1 MSKIVKTNLEINDWF
16 DQLNDKVDLWIT
28 DPPYP
33 FDNKNGSKR
42 FNHVNGNDNMYSRLD
57 WQDLE
62 DIFKRMYDSTNQ
74 GGRAYVFCNRDG
86 LFPTRELLE
95 KVGWKFRNIL
105 IWDKQ
110 VMGMGYHWRNQVEFI
125 CYVTKGSIDSKFY
138 VKNQPNIFYDKK
150 PKASDSIPKIGYNPS
165 GTSPKPYK
173 IWSKIM
179 SHQLG
184 QDEVV
189 ADPFA
194 GSEPLRAA
202 IEMDASIMSKVK
214 KAYVNSYDV

>member
-1 MSKIVKTNLEINDWF
+1 MSKIVRTKLEISDWF
-16 DQLNDKVDLWIT
+16 SQLNEKVDLWIT

-42 FNHVNGNDNMYSRLD
+42 FNHVDGIDNMYARLD
-57 WQDLE
+57 WSDLE
-62 DIFKRMYDSTNQ
+62 GIFADMYAATNK
-74 GGRAYVFCNRDG
+74 GGRAYIFCNRDG
-86 LFPTRELLE
+86 LFETKELLE
-95 KVGWKFRNIL
+95 KTGWKFRNI
-105 IWDKQ
+105 IVWDKQ
-110 VMGMGYHWRNQVEFI
+110 SMGMGYHWRNQVEYI
-125 CYVTKGSIDSKFY
+125 CYVTKGSIDSQFY
-138 VKNQPNIFYDKK
+138 IKNQPNIFYEKK
-150 PKASDSIPKIGYNPS
+150 PKSSDSIPGIGYNPS

-179 SHQLG
+179 EYQLG

-202 IEMDASIMSKVK
+202 IEMNSSL
-214 KAYVNSYDV
+214 KAKAKTVYVNSYEI